1 MKGVLG
7 KAEVAA
13 LTQVGN
19 WGNLPCG
26 GVKYTLRVAR
36 HTPLLNVKA
45 GEASVGQVADSIEAD
60 YRPLMPTSGV
70 ASEAIFANNPP
81 PQPAVPAPQTAWM
94 NVLDIVGRDTR
105 LLRLVD
111 HPRIFPKIW
120 GIMGWNIALYH
131 SHYTVTPP
139 EFAAD
144 ASAATRLS
152 WHQDSGQLNVDLE
165 QRPQPR
171 ISMKVGF
178 YLTDSLDTSG
188 RDGNMALIPGSHRW
202 PSSGLHLPADGVS
215 NPAGVVHVAAAAGDC
230 VLFDR
235 CAQPLLIVAGT

>member
-13 LTQVGN
+13 LT
-19 WGNLPCG
+19 
-26 GVKYTLRVAR
+26 
-36 HTPLLNVKA
+36 
-45 GEASVGQVADSIEAD
+45 QVADSIEAD

-94 NVLDIVGRDTR
+94 NVLDIVGRDPR

-235 CAQPLLIVAGT
+235 CAQPLLIVAGTCLDLNGL